1 MDLMTTLR
9 VQWDRIAAAGAAL
22 LGAVV
27 LLVGWLGVSGEGLP
41 SKQLP
46 YIISGGIG
54 GVFLLGVAAV
64 LWLSADLRDEW
75 RVLEEIRVALVQQQA
90 EHLSGGRAYDVPV
103 EAGRLP
109 AREVAG
115 IRARRVRA
123 AADEPAT

>member
-1 MDLMTTLR
+1 MDLTTTLR

-27 LLVGWLGVSGEGLP
+27 LLIGWLGVSGEGLP
-41 SKQLP
+41 AKQLP

-75 RVLEEIRVALVQQQA
+75 RVLEEIRAALVQQSA
-90 EHLSGGRAYDVPV
+90 EQLPGDFAVDGPV
-103 EAGRLP
+103 EAAPRSV
-109 AREVAG
+109 RV
-115 IRARRVRA
+115 RRVHA
-123 AADEPAT
+123 AVDEPAT